1 MLYIIIVTDGKKIC
15 LHSSLEVTLSE
26 GCHCMLLNTIVYTTE
41 VGWITFLAWC
51 IDNDYGMSV
60 CVHTNDYNTRTY
72 IGCLPVALP

>member
-41 VGWITFLAWC
+41 VGWITFLA
-51 IDNDYGMSV
+51 
-60 CVHTNDYNTRTY
+60 
-72 IGCLPVALP
+72 